1 MEHKNPGI
9 HVTGIRADFEMDFVS
24 LRDDSKLRKIK
35 AGLSHYGMDRSSK
48 KLRYEWRSLR

>member
-1 MEHKNPGI
+1 MEHKSPGI

-35 AGLSHYGMDRSSK
+35 AGLSYKGTDRSSK
-48 KLRYEWRSLR
+48 KLRYELRSLR